1 MQRTCIFLLLLI
13 GSTLAVPLYALPS
26 TETDYIVS
34 GYEIVLVL
42 HELLFVFWLGPDI
55 GVYVWGHKAIQ
66 PDLTASQRVTA
77 GKMMHTI
84 DLMPRVCLSL
94 MLTVGGILTEV
105 VGIEHPTWQMIGI
118 VLLGPVWLAMVL
130 ISYFREGTALGA
142 TVSRLD
148 FWFRW
153 GLILAI
159 IVSVSYSVGTDRL
172 VAAPW
177 VTWKL
182 LIFAALVFFGLI
194 MRIQL
199 IPFVDGLRQLE
210 SAGPSDEL
218 NASMAGS
225 LIRARPMFIAIWA
238 GLIIEAGLGI
248 VQPGSVEVENVEA
261 EAAAQLLQPA
271 KRIDGL

>member
-1 MQRTCIFLLLLI
+1 MRRKCIFLLLLI

-55 GVYVWGHKAIQ
+55 GVYIWGHKAIK
-66 PDLTASQRVTA
+66 PDLTVSQRVTA
-77 GKMMHTI
+77 GKMMRTI
-84 DLMPRVCLSL
+84 DLMPRICLSL

-105 VGIEHPTWQMIGI
+105 VGIEHPTWQMVGI

-142 TVSRLD
+142 TVARLD
-148 FWFRW
+148 VWFRW

-177 VTWKL
+177 VAWKL
-182 LIFAALVFFGLI
+182 LIFAAVVF
-194 MRIQL
+194 
-199 IPFVDGLRQLE
+199 
-210 SAGPSDEL
+210 
-218 NASMAGS
+218 
-225 LIRARPMFIAIWA
+225 
-238 GLIIEAGLGI
+238 
-248 VQPGSVEVENVEA
+248 
-261 EAAAQLLQPA
+261 
-271 KRIDGL
+271 

>member
-1 MQRTCIFLLLLI
+1 MRRKCIFLLLLI

-55 GVYVWGHKAIQ
+55 GVYIWGHKAIK
-66 PDLTASQRVTA
+66 PDLTVSQRVTA

-84 DLMPRVCLSL
+84 DLMPRICLSL

-105 VGIEHPTWQMIGI
+105 VGIEHPTWQMVGI

-142 TVSRLD
+142 TVARLD
-148 FWFRW
+148 VWFRW

-177 VTWKL
+177 VAWKL
-182 LIFAALVFFGLI
+182 LIFAAVVFFGLI
-194 MRIQL
+194 MRIQMM
-199 IPFVDGLRQLE
+199 PFVDGLRQLE
-210 SAGPSDEL
+210 SVGPSDEL
-218 NASMAGS
+218 NASMTAS
-225 LIRARPMFIAIWA
+225 LGRARLMFIAIWA

-248 VQPGSVEVENVEA
+248 VQPGSVEVEKNEA
-261 EAAAQLLQPA
+261 EAAAQLQQSG
-271 KRIDGL
+271 KSIDAL

>member
-1 MQRTCIFLLLLI
+1 MRRKCIFFLLI
-13 GSTLAVPLYALPS
+13 IGSALAAPLYALPS

-34 GYEIVLVL
+34 GYEVVLVL

-55 GVYVWGHKAIQ
+55 GVYIWGHKAIK
-66 PDLTASQRVTA
+66 PDLTVSQRVTA

-84 DLMPRVCLSL
+84 DLMPRICLSL

-105 VGIEHPTWQMIGI
+105 VGIEHPTWQMVGI

-142 TVSRLD
+142 TVARLD
-148 FWFRW
+148 VWFRW

-159 IVSVSYSVGTDRL
+159 IVSVSYSVSTDRL

-182 LIFAALVFFGLI
+182 LIFAAVVFFGLM
-194 MRIQL
+194 MRIQMM
-199 IPFVDGLRQLE
+199 PFIKGLKELE
-210 SAGPSDEL
+210 SGGATDDI
-218 NASMAGS
+218 NASMTSS
-225 LIRARPMFIAIWA
+225 LGRARPMFIAIWV

-248 VQPGSVEVENVEA
+248 VQPGSVEAESIEA
-261 EAAAQLLQPA
+261 EAAAQLQQPGQS
-271 KRIDGL
+271 IDAL

>member
-1 MQRTCIFLLLLI
+1 MRRTHIFLLLI
-13 GSTLAVPLYALPS
+13 IASTLAAPLYALPS

-55 GVYVWGHKAIQ
+55 GVFIWSHKAVQ
-66 PDLTASQRVTA
+66 PDLTDSQRVTA
-77 GKMMHTI
+77 GKMIRTI
-84 DLMPRVCLSL
+84 DLRPRICISL
-94 MLTVGGILTEV
+94 MLTIGGILTEV
-105 VGIEHPTWQMIGI
+105 VGIEHPTWQMVGI
-118 VLLGPVWLAMVL
+118 VLLGPVWLTMVL

-142 TVSRLD
+142 TVNRLD

-177 VTWKL
+177 VAWKL
-182 LIFAALVFFGLI
+182 LIFAAIVFFGLI

-199 IPFVDGLRQLE
+199 MPFIDGLRQLE
-210 SAGPSDEL
+210 STGASEAL

-225 LIRARPMFIAIWA
+225 LGRARPMFIAIWA

-248 VQPGSVEVENVEA
+248 VQPGSVEVENAEA

-271 KRIDGL
+271 KPIGSL